1 MRGDALVFPGQ
12 GAQAPGMGTE
22 LVGKGCSLDLIEV
35 AEADGVP
42 LRWLLLDAGAD
53 DLRQTEAA
61 QPALFYTG
69 VALFRLLS
77 EGGLVPS
84 LAAGHSL
91 GEYCALVAAGA
102 IAPEA
107 GMRLVI
113 RRGRAMAGAPPGTM
127 AAVLGLAP
135 DVLETI
141 CAEVTASGAL
151 CVLANDNS
159 PQQQVVSGSA
169 AGVEEVSRR
178 AREAGA
184 RRVVP
189 LQVGGAFHS
198 PLMAG
203 PAAEF
208 AAAIAETEITDPS
221 FPVGAGS
228 LGRVV
233 SSAAEIRR
241 GLEVQLQSP
250 VLWTATVR
258 ALKAAGAE
266 RYLECGAGATLG
278 PLIKRVLDGPNVV
291 QVDSPQRAAAVA
303 QGMGL

>member
-1 MRGDALVFPGQ
+1 MRGDALLFPGQ

-22 LVGKGCSLDLIEV
+22 LVGKGYSQDLIEV

-135 DVLETI
+135 EVLETI

-208 AAAIAETEITDPS
+208 AAAISETEITDPS
-221 FPVGAGS
+221 FPVGAGA

-258 ALKAAGAE
+258 ALEAAGAE

-303 QGMGL
+303 QGLVL

>member
-1 MRGDALVFPGQ
+1 VRGDALVFPGQ

-22 LVGKGCSLDLIEV
+22 LVERRCSLDLIEV
-35 AEADGVP
+35 AEAEGVP
-42 LRWLLLDAGAD
+42 LRWLLLEAGAE

-61 QPALFYTG
+61 QPTLFYTG
-69 VALFRLLS
+69 VALYRLLS
-77 EGGLVPS
+77 TGGLVPGF
-84 LAAGHSL
+84 AAGHSL

-102 IAPEA
+102 LTPEA

-113 RRGRAMAGAPPGTM
+113 RRARAMASAPPGTM

-135 DVLETI
+135 EVLESI
-141 CAEVTASGAL
+141 CTEVTASGAL

-203 PAAEF
+203 PAALF
-208 AAAIAETEITDPS
+208 APAIAETEIAEPS
-221 FPVGAGS
+221 FPVGVGAM
-228 LGRVV
+228 GRVV

-241 GLEVQLQSP
+241 GLEVQLESP
-250 VLWTATVR
+250 VLWTATVL
-258 ALKAAGAE
+258 ALEAAGAQ
-266 RYLECGAGATLG
+266 RFLECGAGATLG
-278 PLIKRVLDGPNVV
+278 PLIKRVLEAPEVV
-291 QVDSPQRAAAVA
+291 QVDSPQRAAQVA
-303 QGMGL
+303 QGMPA

>member
-1 MRGDALVFPGQ
+1 MKGDALVFPGQ
-12 GAQAPGMGTE
+12 GAQAPGMGRE
-22 LVGKGCSLDLIEV
+22 LVGSGCSLDLIEV
-35 AEADGVP
+35 AEAEGVP
-42 LRWLLLDAGAD
+42 LRWLLLEAGAE
-53 DLRQTEAA
+53 DLRRTDAA

-77 EGGLVPS
+77 EGGLAPGF
-84 LAAGHSL
+84 AAGHSL
-91 GEYCALVAAGA
+91 GEYCALVASGA

-113 RRGRAMAGAPPGTM
+113 RRARAMMGAPPGTM

-135 DVLETI
+135 QLLETI
-141 CAEVTASGAL
+141 CAEVTASGAI

-184 RRVVP
+184 RRVVA

-208 AAAIAETEITDPS
+208 APAIAATEIRDPS
-221 FPVGAGS
+221 FPVGAGA

-233 SSAAEIRR
+233 GSAAEIRR

-258 ALKAAGAE
+258 ALNAAGAE

-278 PLIKRVLDGPNVV
+278 PLIKRVLEGPNVV
-291 QVDSPQRAAAVA
+291 QVDSPQRAAEVT
-303 QGMGL
+303 QGMGP